1 MVTGQDRGE
10 RRMAGSPADR
20 PDSAD
25 LIRVGFARRRDRFYR
40 TVVWADLFGGVSLV
54 REYGQLGRPGQMRLD
69 AHGDQDSARKRM
81 ARLIREKERR
91 GYRRIA

>member
-1 MVTGQDRGE
+1 
-10 RRMAGSPADR
+10 MADLPLDE

-25 LIRVGFARRRDRFYR
+25 LIRVGFARRQDRFYR

-54 REYGQLGRPGQMRLD
+54 REFGKMGRPGQMRLD
-69 AHGDQDSARKRM
+69 AHGDPDSARKRM

>member
-1 MVTGQDRGE
+1 
-10 RRMAGSPADR
+10 MANLPVDE

-25 LIRVGFARRRDRFYR
+25 LIRIGFASRQDRFYR

-54 REYGQLGRPGQMRLD
+54 REFGQMGRPGQMRLD
-69 AHGDQDSARKRM
+69 AHGDRDSARKRM

>member
-1 MVTGQDRGE
+1 
-10 RRMAGSPADR
+10 MADLPVDE

-25 LIRVGFARRRDRFYR
+25 LIRVGFASQQDRFYR

-54 REYGQLGRPGQMRLD
+54 REFGQMGRPGQMRLD

-81 ARLIREKERR
+81 ARLIREKQRR

>member
-1 MVTGQDRGE
+1 MEGFSVDQ
-10 RRMAGSPADR
+10 

-25 LIRVGFARRRDRFYR
+25 LIRAGVASRQDRFYR
-40 TVVWADLFGGVSLV
+40 AVVWADLFGGVSLV
-54 REYGQLGRPGQMRLD
+54 REFGPMGRPGQMRLD
-69 AHGDQDSARKRM
+69 AHGDRDSARKRM

>member
-1 MVTGQDRGE
+1 MEGLPVDQ
-10 RRMAGSPADR
+10 

-25 LIRVGFARRRDRFYR
+25 LIRVGVASHQDRFYR

-54 REYGQLGRPGQMRLD
+54 REFGAMRRPGQMRLD
-69 AHGDQDSARKRM
+69 AHGNHDSARKRM